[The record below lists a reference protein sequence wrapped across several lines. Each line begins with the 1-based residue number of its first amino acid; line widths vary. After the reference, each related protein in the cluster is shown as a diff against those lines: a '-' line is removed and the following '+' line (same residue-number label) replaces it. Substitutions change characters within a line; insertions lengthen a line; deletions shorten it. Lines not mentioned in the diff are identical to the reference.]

1 MPLIFVEIV
10 PQARRQGRTQIDNI
24 VDTVAAGE
32 ARPALLER
40 LKVLETEKQQ
50 LKNSLA
56 DTSPEPV
63 KLLPNA
69 SENYVSKVNTL
80 RDALNDDEIRDEAT
94 KILRELID
102 AVVLHLVG
110 SKLQIK
116 LKGEL
121 ANLIG
126 FAHTTDAKK
135 PGSAGDPGCTKSL
148 VAGARCHLYRTWAK
162 RPSALFD

>member
-10 PQARRQGRTQIDNI
+10 PQARRQGRTQFDNI

-80 RDALNDDEIRDEAT
+80 RDALNDDEMRDEAT
-94 KILRELID
+94 KILREPFCISS
-102 AVVLHLVG
+102 VV
-110 SKLQIK
+110 S
-116 LKGEL
+116 
-121 ANLIG
+121 
-126 FAHTTDAKK
+126 
-135 PGSAGDPGCTKSL
+135 
-148 VAGARCHLYRTWAK
+148 YRLTS
-162 RPSALFD
+162 RMSSPI

>member
-1 MPLIFVEIV
+1 M
-10 PQARRQGRTQIDNI
+10 
-24 VDTVAAGE
+24 
-32 ARPALLER
+32 
-40 LKVLETEKQQ
+40 LETEKQQ
-50 LKNSLA
+50 LENSLA

-63 KLLPNA
+63 RLLPNA
-69 SENYVSKVNTL
+69 AEIYVSKVNTL

-94 KILRELID
+94 KILRGLVD
-102 AVVLHLVG
+102 AVVLHPVG
-110 SKLQIK
+110 SKLQIE

-148 VAGARCHLYRTWAK
+148 VAGGCLE
-162 RPSALFD
+162 

>member
-1 MPLIFVEIV
+1 M
-10 PQARRQGRTQIDNI
+10 
-24 VDTVAAGE
+24 
-32 ARPALLER
+32 
-40 LKVLETEKQQ
+40 LETEKQQ
-50 LKNSLA
+50 LENSLA

-63 KLLPNA
+63 RLLPNA
-69 SENYVSKVNTL
+69 AEIYVSKVNTL

-162 RPSALFD
+162 R